1 MRVSIGSL
9 TCIKFIP
16 ELLQADT
23 HICQELHIRG
33 VFRVFHLLI
42 PVLGFDFVNDWQRTP
57 LPYRSMAPRPTEAI
71 ELAAAG
77 YPG

>member
-33 VFRVFHLLI
+33 VFRVHLLI
-42 PVLGFDFVNDWQRTP
+42 PVLGFDFVNDWQEDFLAIP
-57 LPYRSMAPRPTEAI
+57 IDGAAANEAI
-71 ELAAAG
+71 ELAAAV